1 MKINIDYNLVMYF
14 INVFFENNINEW
26 YKILL
31 SFVKILIRLIDNY
44 FKIMDM
50 GLINICMYF
59 IYEWS

>member
-1 MKINIDYNLVMYF
+1 MKINIDYNYVMYL

-44 FKIMDM
+44 FKI
-50 GLINICMYF
+50 
-59 IYEWS
+59 IYMNGV